1 MELKLRKLLIPPFNY
16 TELFKNLKLI
26 TNEVSKIKKNKK
38 IKKIAILGGSSTSHL
53 KDLLNIFLSDKNILA
68 NFYEGQ
74 FQLYYEEVLFNVG
87 KLKEI

>member
-38 IKKIAILGGSSTSHL
+38 IKKIAILGGSSTSSKRFTKH
-53 KDLLNIFLSDKNILA
+53 IFIRQKHFSKFL
-68 NFYEGQ
+68 
-74 FQLYYEEVLFNVG
+74 
-87 KLKEI
+87 